1 MQNYAL
7 NLLHLPEKALTTNVN
22 VAGNRKGWS
31 AAIDNK
37 SSPV

>member
-1 MQNYAL
+1 MHSRAL
-7 NLLHLPEKALTTNVN
+7 NSVYLPEKALTTNVN

-31 AAIDNK
+31 AAMDNK